1 MRYQITLGGACR
13 LTAHDLAN
21 LAHVLSRIESGTSL
35 ISLGQFGSP
44 GEGRTTWLEVVAM
57 EEEEVDGQ
65 TRTGLKIE
73 QRLLTGFEFAH
84 RRQSRLFL

>member
-1 MRYQITLGGACR
+1 MRYQVTLGGARR

-35 ISLGQFGSP
+35 ISLDQFGSP

-57 EEEEVDGQ
+57 EAEEVDVQ
-65 TRTGLKIE
+65 I
-73 QRLLTGFEFAH
+73 
-84 RRQSRLFL
+84 